1 MSDNSNQENATAE
14 NDDFPSDYTEYY
26 YRYRISNIESGAE
39 DFYYVIN
46 VILYNW
52 KEIIEVADDTQ
63 NDCSKNSF
71 IKQLIRYN
79 NDFHRISEK
88 LIRKAEINRIEDY
101 RNKFNLLIRIVN
113 ETMMFLSEYY
123 VYDDKKIGNKKLIN
137 IINDKSRTYI
147 DYNISEMPVYEF
159 TGAEKK
165 IKFKKLVVNISG
177 VSDIINQNS
186 HEVIMNNIM
195 FFPVMIFTLI
205 VLMCL
210 LCFMLMAVM
219 YIFICIYEKNV
230 FCLLICVCCFAII
243 IVFLKIYFPISDHIE
258 RRKRSYKQSENFI
271 INPSNKKKIK
281 IKWSAVWS
289 LAREIILSRF
299 GSDD

>member
-26 YRYRISNIESGAE
+26 YRCRISNIESGAE

-79 NDFHRISEK
+79 NDFHSISEK
-88 LIRKAEINRIEDY
+88 LIRKSGINSIEDY
-101 RNKFNLLIRIVN
+101 RNNFNLLIRIVN

-137 IINDKSRTYI
+137 IINDKSRIYI

-159 TGAEKK
+159 TGAEKR
-165 IKFKKLVVNISG
+165 LN
-177 VSDIINQNS
+177 
-186 HEVIMNNIM
+186 
-195 FFPVMIFTLI
+195 L
-205 VLMCL
+205 
-210 LCFMLMAVM
+210 
-219 YIFICIYEKNV
+219 KN
-230 FCLLICVCCFAII
+230 
-243 IVFLKIYFPISDHIE
+243 
-258 RRKRSYKQSENFI
+258 
-271 INPSNKKKIK
+271 
-281 IKWSAVWS
+281 WW
-289 LAREIILSRF
+289 
-299 GSDD
+299 

>member
-26 YRYRISNIESGAE
+26 YWCRISNIESGAE

-79 NDFHRISEK
+79 NDFHSISEK
-88 LIRKAEINRIEDY
+88 LIRKSGINSIEDY
-101 RNKFNLLIRIVN
+101 RNNFNLLIRIVN

-137 IINDKSRTYI
+137 IINDKSRIYI

-165 IKFKKLVVNISG
+165 IKFKKLVVKISG
-177 VSDIINQNS
+177 VSDIINLNDM
-186 HEVIMNNIM
+186 EIIIDK
-195 FFPVMIFTLI
+195 FKFLPT
-205 VLMCL
+205 VL
-210 LCFMLMAVM
+210 FMLIAFIALSYIIVIIIQDIIICICEKNILKLLEWLACIAITILIFK
-219 YIFICIYEKNV
+219 IFI
-230 FCLLICVCCFAII
+230 
-243 IVFLKIYFPISDHIE
+243 PISDHTE
-258 RRKRSYKQSENFI
+258 RRKKSYNQSKNYV
-271 INPSNKKKIK
+271 INLKDKKK

-299 GSDD
+299 GSND